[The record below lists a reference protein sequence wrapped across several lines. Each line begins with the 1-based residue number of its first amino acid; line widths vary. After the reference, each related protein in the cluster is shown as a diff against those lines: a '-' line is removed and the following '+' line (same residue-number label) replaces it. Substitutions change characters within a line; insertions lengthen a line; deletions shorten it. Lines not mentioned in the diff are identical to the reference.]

1 MACCSEILGGLCGD
15 DAHPPP
21 LPFPPPQDILC
32 PPALIK
38 RAAEKCG
45 AMCELAVVES
55 AKDHFGMYSGQA
67 FEDTMRVVIPFLK
80 RHAAGETTLSIP
92 SPHAAVEQASFPS
105 PEAGEGAG
113 DLPLP

>member
-1 MACCSEILGGLCGD
+1 MVTMHIPLLC
-15 DAHPPP
+15 PS
-21 LPFPPPQDILC
+21 PPPQDILC

-55 AKDHFGMYSGQA
+55 ALDHFGMYSGQA

-80 RHAAGETTLSIP
+80 RHAAGEKTVSIP